1 MRLPRSPRSGTGR
14 ICASR
19 AAMDGMLRVNA
30 ADGSSAR
37 AASDRITVLLLRGNA
52 AAHAGGVPRSDGSSW
67 RNPSRCCVRSM
78 HARTYMIPKQIRS
91 TAAAAWGADWHVPR
105 TQSTSGQQQQQQ
117 QQQQRQPQQQVTAM
131 AMGARE
137 RQGSQMH
144 APRGA
149 ARVAQ
154 PARCLTGVARADA
167 ARRVE
172 VWEVA

>member
-1 MRLPRSPRSGTGR
+1 
-14 ICASR
+14 
-19 AAMDGMLRVNA
+19 MDGMLRVNA

-144 APRGA
+144 APLGA